1 MTGLVEFLLARIM
14 ATVWADHPYYR
25 PEWRP

>member
-1 MTGLVEFLLARIM
+1 MTGLVVFLLARIM
-14 ATVWADHPYYR
+14 ATVWADHQYYR